1 MMKRQANRKEA
12 AGELSARPGRG
23 LRGVVSAAALALML
37 LGGGTVFAGGQQ
49 GDGGGD
55 NLRLS
60 MGGSTTMDP
69 IMSSAIEVYRT
80 EVDPAAE
87 LSYDAPGSTAG
98 IQGTLNGIYDVGASS
113 RALFIREKEQGLQ
126 ATTIAT
132 DGLAVIVH
140 ETVPIDDI
148 SLEDLAAV
156 FVGEITNWSDLGGPD
171 EEIVIVNR
179 DQASGTFGAFRELVL
194 VRTYGDDAR
203 FRRQA
208 LVTESNGNMATM
220 VTQTPYAIGYAS
232 LITLERVEDQGG
244 KALSVNG
251 VPDTKETVLTGEYP
265 ITRPLNVVT
274 LGEPTGERKVIV
286 DFLLSPRGQEIVS
299 EVGYLPLR

>member
-1 MMKRQANRKEA
+1 MKRFIVFSSMLVIL
-12 AGELSARPGRG
+12 AGA
-23 LRGVVSAAALALML
+23 
-37 LGGGTVFAGGQQ
+37 VFANGEQEGGS
-49 GDGGGD
+49 G

-113 RALFIREKEQGLQ
+113 RALFIREREQGLQ

-148 SLEDLAAV
+148 SIEDLAAV
-156 FVGEITNWSDLGGPD
+156 FVGEIRNWSELGGPD
-171 EEIVIVNR
+171 QEIVVVNR

-203 FRRQA
+203 FIRQA

-220 VTQTPYAIGYAS
+220 VTQTPYSIGYAS

-251 VPDTKETVLTGEYP
+251 VEDTKETVLTGEYP

-286 DFLLSPRGQEIVS
+286 DFLLSARGQEIVN

>member
-1 MMKRQANRKEA
+1 MKRLIIFSSMLTILTVAAYAN
-12 AGELSARPGRG
+12 
-23 LRGVVSAAALALML
+23 
-37 LGGGTVFAGGQQ
+37 GQQ
-49 GDGGGD
+49 EGEGG

-80 EVDPAAE
+80 EVDADAE

-98 IQGTLNGIYDVGASS
+98 IQGTLNGIYDIGASS
-113 RALFIREKEQGLQ
+113 RALFIRERQQGLA

-148 SLEDLAAV
+148 SLKDLAAV
-156 FVGEITNWSDLGGPD
+156 FVGEIDNWSELGGPD
-171 EEIVIVNR
+171 EEITIVRR
-179 DQASGTFGAFRELVL
+179 DQASGTFGAFLERVL

-203 FRRQA
+203 YRRQA

-220 VTQTPYAIGYAS
+220 VTQTPYSIGYAS
-232 LITLERVEDQGG
+232 LVTIERVEDEGG
-244 KALSVNG
+244 KALSVDG
-251 VPDTKETVLTGEYP
+251 VPNTLETVLTGEYP
-265 ITRPLNVVT
+265 ITRPLNLVT
-274 LGEPTGERKVIV
+274 VGEPTGKEKTFA
-286 DFLLSPRGQEIVS
+286 DFLLSARGQEIVQ

>member
-1 MMKRQANRKEA
+1 MMRMMTTIRLLGLATLFLA
-12 AGELSARPGRG
+12 AGAT
-23 LRGVVSAAALALML
+23 A
-37 LGGGTVFAGGQQ
+37 FAGGEQE
-49 GDGGGD
+49 GSGSF
-55 NLRLS
+55 RLS

-113 RALFIREKEQGLQ
+113 RALFIREREQGLE

-156 FVGEITNWSDLGGPD
+156 FVGEIRNWSRLGGPD
-171 EEIVIVNR
+171 EEIVVVNR

-203 FRRQA
+203 YVRQA

-232 LITLERVEDQGG
+232 LITLERVRDQGG
-244 KALSVNG
+244 KALSVDG
-251 VPDTKETVLTGEYP
+251 VEDTKETVLTGEYP

-274 LGEPTGERKVIV
+274 LGEPTGEAKVFV
-286 DFLLSPRGQEIVS
+286 DFLLSPRGQEIVN

>member
-1 MMKRQANRKEA
+1 MNRKRVITTFLICA
-12 AGELSARPGRG
+12 IAST
-23 LRGVVSAAALALML
+23 LA
-37 LGGGTVFAGGQQ
+37 FAGGQPE
-49 GDGGGD
+49 GGSD

-69 IMSSAIEVYRT
+69 IMSTAIEVYRT
-80 EVDPAAE
+80 EVDAAAE
-87 LSYDAPGSTAG
+87 LSYDAQGSTAG
-98 IQGTLNGIYDVGASS
+98 IQGTLNGIYDIGASS
-113 RALFIREKEQGLQ
+113 RALFIREREQGLQ

-156 FVGEITNWSDLGGPD
+156 FVGEIRNWSRLGGPD
-171 EEIVIVNR
+171 QEIVVIKR

-194 VRTYGDDAR
+194 VKTYGDDAR
-203 FRRQA
+203 YIRQA

-220 VTQTPYAIGYAS
+220 VTQTPYSIGYAS
-232 LITLERVEDQGG
+232 LVTLDRVRDQGG

-251 VPDTKETVLTGEYP
+251 VEDTKETVLTGEYP

-274 LGEPTGERKVIV
+274 LGDPTGKGKVFV
-286 DFLLSPRGQEIVS
+286 GFLLSARGQEIVN